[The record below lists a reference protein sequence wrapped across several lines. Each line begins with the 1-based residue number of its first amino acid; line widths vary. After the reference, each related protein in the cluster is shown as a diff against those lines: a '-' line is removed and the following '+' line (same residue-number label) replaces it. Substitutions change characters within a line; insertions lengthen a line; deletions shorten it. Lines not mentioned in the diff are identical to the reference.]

1 MRSCYNRRVRQKFE
15 HKLSGN
21 ERGLNSG
28 GKLNRL
34 FIDKVFIEGKEDSL
48 EASWGNEEQS
58 GLERIA

>member
-48 EASWGNEEQS
+48 EASWGNEEQ
-58 GLERIA
+58 